1 MPYYAVCKMVR
12 RSPRPKPMANHLRPA
27 ALNFGL
33 VSALEWLADDF
44 SRHGAVSCGLQVQ
57 GAEPAL
63 SDTRATAVF
72 RIAQE
77 ALTNVARH
85 ADASHVEIVLDT
97 TGEVILLTVEDD
109 GRGFDVDA
117 ARGGYSYVLQGM
129 ADRARLADAQL
140 GYSYGLQGMAERAR
154 LADAQLELR
163 STAASGSIVRV
174 SFHAEVAG

>member
-44 SRHGAVSCGLQVQ
+44 SRHGTISCGLQVQ

-117 ARGGYSYVLQGM
+117 ARGGYSY
-129 ADRARLADAQL
+129 
-140 GYSYGLQGMAERAR
+140 GLQGMAERAR